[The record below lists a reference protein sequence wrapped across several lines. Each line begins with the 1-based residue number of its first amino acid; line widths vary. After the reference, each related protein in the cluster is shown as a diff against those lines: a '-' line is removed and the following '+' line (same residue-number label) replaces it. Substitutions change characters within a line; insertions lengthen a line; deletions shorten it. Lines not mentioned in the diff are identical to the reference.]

1 MEIQHYLLQVLQ
13 LMVVLEVSSV
23 ALVADGMA
31 AAAAARVILAAV
43 AVLEEE
49 MRKVQEA
56 EVLHGLILLYSK
68 FQTFQILIQA
78 TVG

>member
-1 MEIQHYLLQVLQ
+1 
-13 LMVVLEVSSV
+13 
-23 ALVADGMA
+23 MA
-31 AAAAARVILAAV
+31 AAAALVTLAAV

-56 EVLHGLILLYSK
+56 EVLHGLILPYSK
-68 FQTFQILIQA
+68 FQIFQILIQA